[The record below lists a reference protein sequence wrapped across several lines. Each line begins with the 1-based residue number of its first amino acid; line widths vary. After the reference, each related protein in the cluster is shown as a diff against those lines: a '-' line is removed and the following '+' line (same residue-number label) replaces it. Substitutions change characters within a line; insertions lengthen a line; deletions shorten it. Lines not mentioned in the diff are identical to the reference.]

1 MTAARNFHLLLA
13 GAALI
18 GHFPAQAARPAISA
32 AELDAFLQKCTFID
46 IPYEAS
52 EHLQGVSIRGVTP
65 SRSIMA
71 ASGEGDLW
79 GFEFDIS
86 VAEFKRRAPD
96 LAGRVEMPIP
106 ADEREYVVARYRVL
120 EEPSHESEP
129 LRLVCRSE
137 AIEGDDEN

>member
-1 MTAARNFHLLLA
+1 MTAARRSYLLLA

-18 GHFPAQAARPAISA
+18 GHFPAHAAQPAISA
-32 AELDAFLQKCTFID
+32 AEIDAFLQKCTFID

-52 EHLQGVSIRGVTP
+52 ERLQGVSIRGMTP
-65 SRSIMA
+65 IHYIA
-71 ASGEGDLW
+71 ASSGEGDVW
-79 GFEFDIS
+79 GFEFKLS

-96 LAGRVEMPIP
+96 LAGRVDMPIP
-106 ADEREYVVARYRVL
+106 VDEREYVVALYRVL

-137 AIEGDDEN
+137 AIEGDDEP

>member
-1 MTAARNFHLLLA
+1 MTPIHYIVASSGA
-13 GAALI
+13 G
-18 GHFPAQAARPAISA
+18 
-32 AELDAFLQKCTFID
+32 D
-46 IPYEAS
+46 I
-52 EHLQGVSIRGVTP
+52 
-65 SRSIMA
+65 
-71 ASGEGDLW
+71 W

-96 LAGRVEMPIP
+96 LARRVDMSIP
-106 ADEREYVVARYRVL
+106 ADEREYVVALYRVL

>member
-1 MTAARNFHLLLA
+1 MTKTRLCSLTIAA
-13 GAALI
+13 AALL
-18 GHFPAQAARPAISA
+18 GHFPAYAAKPAISA
-32 AELDAFLQKCTFID
+32 AEIDAFLQKCTFID

-52 EHLQGVSIRGVTP
+52 ERLQGVSIRGMRPT
-65 SRSIMA
+65 RYIMA
-71 ASGEGDLW
+71 ASGEGDVW

-106 ADEREYVVARYRVL
+106 SDERAYIIAQYREL
-120 EEPSHESEP
+120 QEPFDESEP

-137 AIEGDDEN
+137 SIEGDEEP